1 MLLSRASAQQREPS
15 WLKTL
20 YNNGKGCLYEYPLLI
35 TRIPQVLDRARGGR
49 IFARVDAA
57 AHTLVVVTCY
67 RFTIMSNAR

>member
-1 MLLSRASAQQREPS
+1 MLCAQRASAQQREPS

-57 AHTLVVVTCY
+57 AQTADATWF
-67 RFTIMSNAR
+67 RFTFSNAR